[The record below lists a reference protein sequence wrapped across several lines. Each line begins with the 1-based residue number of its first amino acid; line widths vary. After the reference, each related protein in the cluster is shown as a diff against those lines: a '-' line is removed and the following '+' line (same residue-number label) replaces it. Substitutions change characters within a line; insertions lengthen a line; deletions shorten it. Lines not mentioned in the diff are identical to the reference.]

1 MRKTALLMAVLTLCC
16 AWAYAQTRTVT
27 GQVKDSKGSPVPFAN
42 VTIKGTNTGV
52 AADVNGNFKIDV
64 NEGASLLITSASFA
78 EQEVKVGTSSTIAI
92 TLQSQGNLQ
101 EVVVTALGIRRTRN
115 TVPYAAQQVSG
126 DDVSKNRSS
135 NFIQNLSGKVS
146 GLEIRQSNTLGGST
160 NVVIRGTK
168 SINGN
173 NQALFVVDGVPLD
186 NTNAKSGSQATGRGG
201 YDYGSAA
208 ADVNPDDI
216 ESITVLKGA
225 AATALYG
232 SQGGN
237 GVIMITTKKGARG
250 LGITVNS
257 GVSIGK
263 YDKSTFVKYQQE
275 YGGGYGAYYEDPSGF
290 FLYRDIDG
298 DGTDDLVMTTSEDAS
313 YGGKLDGRLV
323 YQWDAFDPLS
333 PNFGKA
339 RPWLPAANGPGS
351 FFQTAVSSNQSIAVA
366 GSSDMGSFKLGYT
379 RNDDKGILPNSK
391 ITKNLVNFGGSY
403 NLTSKLTAA
412 ASINFSRIDGKGRF
426 GTGYDDKNLMTNFRQ
441 WFQVNVDV
449 KEQKEAYEREKR
461 NVTWNWADPTDIT
474 PIYWDNPYFTRFEN
488 FETDGRTRYFG
499 NASINYKPAQ
509 WLNISGSVAHD
520 TYDELQ
526 EERQAVGSVTTS
538 SYTRI
543 NRTVSGTNYNLLV
556 NMEKEL
562 TSDITL
568 RGLLGTNVRKERR
581 ELIAASTN
589 GGLVASRIYALSNS
603 LNPINAPQEADQRRE
618 VWGNFAGVTF
628 SWRDMVT
635 VDGTI
640 RNDQSSTLPKGANS
654 YWYPSASLGW
664 TFSKLLTSVSWLTYG
679 KFRANYA
686 QVGNDAPVYSLVDAY
701 DIGTPFGSNS
711 LASVNGTAA
720 NPDLKPER
728 TKSYEFGLEVAFVKN
743 RAGFDIS
750 YYNAKTFDQIFAVPI
765 STATGYNSKFLNA
778 GNIRNKGIE
787 LSVFGTPIQTKDFS
801 WNINLN
807 WTRNRN
813 KVEELT
819 PGVDVIVLGTFQ
831 GGVSINAAL
840 GEPYGTIRGNDYVYT
855 NSKGE
860 STHADGTPLTKNEGQ
875 RTVGATGRP
884 LLTVESNRNIGNSNP
899 DWIGG
904 INNTLKYKDFSLG
917 WLIDVRHGGDLFSL
931 DLYYG
936 LATGLYPETAGLNDL
951 GNPSRDPVAS
961 GGGIIHPGVKQ
972 DGTPNDI
979 RVSNTNYGSYGYARN
994 PAAGFIYDASYVK
1007 LREAILTYSL
1017 PKTLMGRLN
1026 PFKGI
1031 DVSLIGRNLW
1041 IIDKNLPYADPEE
1054 NISSGNLQGYQSG
1067 AYPSVRTFAFNVKF
1081 RF

>member
-1 MRKTALLMAVLTLCC
+1 MRKLASLLAVLMLFS
-16 AWAYAQTRTVT
+16 ALAYSQNSRTIT
-27 GQVKDSKGSPVPFAN
+27 GQVKDSKGDPVPFAN
-42 VTIKGTNTGV
+42 ITIKGTHTGV
-52 AADVNGNFKIDV
+52 ASDVNGNFKIDIKDG
-64 NEGASLLITSASFA
+64 ESLLITSASFA
-78 EQEVKVGTSSTIAI
+78 EQEVKVGTSSTIMV

-115 TVPYAAQQVSG
+115 SVPYAAQQVSG
-126 DDVSKNRSS
+126 DDVSKSRTS
-135 NFIQNLSGKVS
+135 NFIQNLSGRVS
-146 GLEIRQSNTLGGST
+146 GLELRQSNTLGGST
-160 NVVIRGTK
+160 NVVIRGVK

-173 NQALFVVDGVPLD
+173 NQALFVVDGVPID
-186 NTNAKSGSQATGRGG
+186 NTNAKSASQATGRGG

-208 ADVNPDDI
+208 ADINPDDI
-216 ESITVLKGA
+216 ESVTVLKGA

-250 LGITVNS
+250 LGITINS
-257 GVSIGK
+257 GVTVGK
-263 YDKSTFVKYQQE
+263 YDKSTFAKYQQE
-275 YGGGYGAYYEDPSGF
+275 YGGGYGAYYEDPTGF

-298 DGTDDLVMTTSEDAS
+298 DGVKDLVMTTSEDAS

-333 PNFGKA
+333 PFFGKP

-351 FFQTAVSSNQSIAVA
+351 FFQTSVSSNQSIAVA

-391 ITKNLVNFGGSY
+391 ITKNLINFGTTY
-403 NLTSKLTAA
+403 NLTSKLTAG
-412 ASINFSRIDGKGRF
+412 ASINFSSIEGKGRY
-426 GTGYDDKNLMTNFRQ
+426 GTGYDDKNMMTNFRQ
-441 WFQVNVDV
+441 WWQTNVDL
-449 KEQKEAYEREKR
+449 KEQKEAYFRR
-461 NVTWNWADPTDIT
+461 YQNVTWNWADPTDLT
-474 PIYWDNPYFTRFEN
+474 PIYWDNVYFSRYEN
-488 FETDGRTRYFG
+488 YETDSRTRYFG
-499 NASINYKPAQ
+499 NVNVNYKALS
-509 WLNISGSVAHD
+509 WLNILGRVSND
-520 TYDELQ
+520 TYDELE

-543 NRTVSGTNYNLLV
+543 NRTVTGTNYDLLL
-556 NMEKEL
+556 NMDKEI
-562 TSDITL
+562 TNDITL
-568 RGLLGTNVRKERR
+568 KGLLGTNVRKERR
-581 ELIAASTN
+581 QLINASTN
-589 GGLVASRIYALSNS
+589 GGLVASRIYSLSNS
-603 LNPINAPQEADQRRE
+603 LNPINAPQEIDQRRE
-618 VWGNFAGVTF
+618 VWGNFGGVTF

-635 VDGTI
+635 LDGTV
-640 RNDQSSTLPKGANS
+640 RNDRSSTLPKGNNS

-664 TFSKLLTSVSWLTYG
+664 TFSKLLTSTTWLTYG

-686 QVGNDAPVYSLVDAY
+686 QVGNDAAPYSLVDAY
-701 DIGTPFGSNS
+701 DIGNPFGSNS
-711 LASVNGTAA
+711 TASVNGTAA
-720 NPDLKPER
+720 NPNLRPER
-728 TKSYEFGLEVAFVKN
+728 TKSYEFGLEMAFLKN

-787 LSVFGTPIQTKDFS
+787 LSAFGTPVQIKNFS
-801 WNINLN
+801 WNINVN

-819 PGVDVIVLGTFQ
+819 SGVDVIVLGTFQ

-840 GEPYGTIRGNDYVYT
+840 GEPYGIIRGNDYVYT
-855 NSKGE
+855 NDGKGQ
-860 STHADGTPLTKNEGQ
+860 PQ
-875 RTVGATGRP
+875 RTVGANGRY
-884 LLTVESNRNIGNSNP
+884 LLTVESNKNIGNSNP

-904 INNTLKYKDFSLG
+904 VNNTLKYKDFSLS
-917 WLIDVRHGGDLFSL
+917 WLIDVRQGGQLFSL

-951 GNPSRDPVAS
+951 GKPSRDPVAS
-961 GGGIIHPGVKQ
+961 GGGIIYQGVKL
-972 DGTPNDI
+972 DGSPNNI

-1007 LREAILTYSL
+1007 LREVILAYSL
-1017 PKTLMGRLN
+1017 PKTLVGRLN

-1031 DVSLIGRNLW
+1031 ELSLIGRNLW
-1041 IIDKNLPYADPEE
+1041 IIHKNLPYADPEE

-1067 AYPSVRTFAFNVKF
+1067 AYPAVRTVAFNVKF

>member
-1 MRKTALLMAVLTLCC
+1 MRKIASLLAILLCYSALV
-16 AWAYAQTRTVT
+16 YAQSRTIT
-27 GQVKDSKGSPVPFAN
+27 GQVKDGKGDPVPFAN

-52 AADVNGNFKIDV
+52 AADANGNFKIDV
-64 NEGASLLITSASFA
+64 QEGASLLITSASFA
-78 EQEVKVGTSSTIAI
+78 EQEVKVGTSSTVAV

-115 TVPYAAQQVSG
+115 SVPYAAQQVTG
-126 DDVSKNRSS
+126 DEVSKNRSS
-135 NFIQNLSGKVS
+135 NFIQNLSGRVS
-146 GLEIRQSNTLGGST
+146 GLELRQSNTLGGST
-160 NVVIRGTK
+160 NVVIRGVK
-168 SINGN
+168 SISGN
-173 NQALFVVDGVPLD
+173 NQALFVVDGVPID
-186 NTNAKSGSQATGRGG
+186 NTNAKSINPTTGAGQQNTGRGG

-208 ADVNPDDI
+208 ADINPDDI

-257 GVSIGK
+257 GVTIGK

-275 YGGGYGAYYEDPSGF
+275 YGGGYGDYYEDPSAF

-298 DGTDDLVMTTSEDAS
+298 DGTDDLVMPTSEDAS

-339 RPWLPAANGPGS
+339 RPWLPAANGPGE
-351 FFQTAVSSNQSIAVA
+351 FFQTAVSSNQSISVA

-379 RNDDKGILPNSK
+379 RTDDKGILPNSK
-391 ITKNLVNFGGSY
+391 ITKNLINFGGTY
-403 NLTSKLTAA
+403 NLSSKLTAG
-412 ASINFSRIDGKGRF
+412 ASINFSRVEGRGRY

-441 WFQVNVDV
+441 WWQVNVDI
-449 KEQKEAYEREKR
+449 KDQKAAYEREQR
-461 NVTWNWADPTDIT
+461 NVTWNWADPTDLT

-499 NASINYKPAQ
+499 NVNLTYKPAQ
-509 WLNISGSVAHD
+509 WINIMGRISHD

-526 EERQAVGSVTTS
+526 EERQALGSVTTS
-538 SYTRI
+538 SYVRT
-543 NRTVSGTNYNLLV
+543 NRTVSGTNYDLLV

-562 TSDITL
+562 TKDITL

-581 ELIAASTN
+581 ELIVASTN
-589 GGLVASRIYALSNS
+589 GGLVSNRIYSLANS
-603 LNPINAPQEADQRRE
+603 KNPINAPVEADARRE
-618 VWGNFAGVTF
+618 VWGNFAGATF
-628 SWRDMVT
+628 SWRDMIT
-635 VDGTI
+635 VDATV
-640 RNDQSSTLPKGANS
+640 RNDQSSTLPKGDNS

-664 TFSKLLTSVSWLTYG
+664 TFSKLLTSMTWLTYG
-679 KFRANYA
+679 KIRANYA

-701 DIGTPFGSNS
+701 FIGSPFGSNS
-711 LASVNGTAA
+711 QASVAGTSA
-720 NPDLKPER
+720 NSTLRPER

-750 YYNAKTFDQIFAVPI
+750 YYNAKTFDQIFAIPI
-765 STATGYNSKFLNA
+765 STATGFNSKFSNA

-787 LSVFGTPIQTKDFS
+787 LSVFGTPVQTKDFS

-813 KVEELT
+813 KVEELA

-840 GEPYGTIRGNDYVYT
+840 DEPYGIIRGNDYVYT
-855 NSKGE
+855 NDSKG
-860 STHADGTPLTKNEGQ
+860 TPQ

-884 LLTVESNRNIGNSNP
+884 LVTVESNKKIGDSNP

-904 INNTLKYKDFSLG
+904 INNTLKYKDLSLS
-917 WLIDVRHGGDLFSL
+917 WLIDVREGGQLFSL

-936 LATGLYPETAGLNDL
+936 LATGLYSESAGMNDL

-979 RVSNTNYGSYGYARN
+979 RVSNTRYGSYGYVRN

-1007 LREAILTYSL
+1007 LREVILTYSL

-1031 DVSLIGRNLW
+1031 DLSLIGRNLW
-1041 IIDKNLPYADPEE
+1041 IIDKELPHADPEE
-1054 NISSGNLQGYQSG
+1054 NISSGNLQGYQGG